1 MNKVA
6 TNRRANAPAPKSNKK
21 CDPYA
26 VSNGKKR
33 DVVHVEQ
40 KGYTG
45 KNDNV

>member
-1 MNKVA
+1 MNKV
-6 TNRRANAPAPKSNKK
+6 TTGRRANAPAPASNKK

-26 VSNGKKR
+26 GSNGKKKEYT
-33 DVVHVEQ
+33 HVER

>member
-1 MNKVA
+1 MKKVMSG
-6 TNRRANAPAPKSNKK
+6 RKGNAPAPNSNKK

-26 VSNGKKR
+26 VGNGKKR
-33 DVVHVEQ
+33 DIEHAER

>member
-1 MNKVA
+1 MDKVA
-6 TNRRANAPAPKSNKK
+6 TKRRANAPAPKSNKK

-26 VSNGKKR
+26 VSNGKVR
-33 DVVHVEQ
+33 DVHHVEQ

>member
-1 MNKVA
+1 MNKVM
-6 TNRRANAPAPKSNKK
+6 TGRKANAPAPKSNKK

-33 DVVHVEQ
+33 DVEHVER

>member
-6 TNRRANAPAPKSNKK
+6 TGRKANAPAPISNKK

-33 DVVHVEQ
+33 DSVHVER
-40 KGYTG
+40 KGYTSR
-45 KNDNV
+45 NDNV